1 MVDRPRDTAPDPR
14 APATTPPGKRDRLGG
29 LRRRTGALVARVPD
43 RWRYVLT
50 LFVGAKIVLTLV
62 GLIALTA
69 WDGVPG
75 APPAAEAG
83 MRADQ
88 QEISPH
94 RWISMWVAW
103 DGLHYDHLAR
113 LPLTGRWNDFAFPLL
128 YPFLARPVAVVLGG
142 DTALALLLISNVAF
156 LLLLYYA
163 LRLGET
169 LLGDDV
175 SARRFTRYLVLLPTA
190 FLFQA
195 ALTESLFLCL
205 ALATFHYAE
214 QRRWVTVGVLGYFL
228 GLSRSVGFLV
238 AVPLALVLLRQ
249 HRYRLDPRSLW
260 TYVRTGWPLALIPAG
275 WLTFMAF
282 CAWKGGDWF
291 AYKHVQE
298 RNWGIAVQDPL
309 RVMLHGLTGADP
321 RDAVRVW
328 FAVAV
333 LVIVIA
339 GFRRIGL
346 PYVVYGVLMV
356 LAPLSMGPPV
366 YKSLLRYLLAA
377 FPVGLVLARW
387 VRTAPADAG
396 LSAALA
402 LLQGALFVVWLAYW
416 THFII

>member
-1 MVDRPRDTAPDPR
+1 MTDGPRDTAADGR
-14 APATTPPGKRDRLGG
+14 APATGLPARWDRLLGHAG
-29 LRRRTGALVARVPD
+29 DLVVRVPE
-43 RWRYVLT
+43 RWRYVLAV
-50 LFVGAKIVLTLV
+50 FVGAKVVLGLV
-62 GLIALTA
+62 GVIALTA
-69 WDGVPG
+69 WEGAPA
-75 APPAAEAG
+75 APPADEINTRLEQAA
-83 MRADQ
+83 
-88 QEISPH
+88 ISPH
-94 RWISMWVAW
+94 RWISMWFAW
-103 DGLHYDHLAR
+103 DALIYDHLSR
-113 LPLTGRWNDFAFPLL
+113 QPLTGEWKGGFGFPLL
-128 YPFLARPVAVVLGG
+128 YPFLGRVVAVPLGG
-142 DTALALLLISNVAF
+142 NTAMALLLISNVAF

-169 LLGDDV
+169 LLGDDAA
-175 SARRFTRYLVLLPTA
+175 ARRFTRYLVLLPTA

-214 QRRWVTVGVLGYFL
+214 RGRWVTVGVLGYFL

-260 TYVRTGWPLALIPAG
+260 TYVRTGWPLLLVPAG

-282 CAWKGGDWF
+282 CRWKGGGWF
-291 AYKHVQE
+291 AYQRAQE
-298 RNWGIAVQDPL
+298 KGWGIRVQNPL
-309 RVMLHGLTGADP
+309 PVIWNGLTGDT

-333 LVIVIA
+333 LAIVVA
-339 GFRRIGL
+339 GVRRIGL
-346 PYVVYGVLMV
+346 PYLVYTVLMV

-366 YKSLLRYLLAA
+366 YKSLLRYLIAA

-387 VRTAPADAG
+387 ARNATADAW
-396 LSAALA
+396 LSAALG
-402 LLQGALFVVWLAYW
+402 LVQGALFVVWLAYW